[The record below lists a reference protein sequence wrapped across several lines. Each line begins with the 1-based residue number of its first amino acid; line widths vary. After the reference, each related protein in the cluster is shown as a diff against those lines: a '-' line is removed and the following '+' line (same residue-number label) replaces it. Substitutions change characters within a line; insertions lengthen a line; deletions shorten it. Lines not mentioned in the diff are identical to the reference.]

1 MIRSTQKRHLLTLLA
16 VVLALFALVLLHP
29 TASAAEDEE
38 ELSGANIQNGVL
50 LGYYGTEGKITL
62 PNTVTKI
69 NDDALKGNK
78 KIVSV
83 TIPGSVTDIANNA
96 FEGCPNL
103 EEIIFTNPDKAS
115 NNLIIRINAFQ
126 NCPKLTKCEI
136 PARAN
141 QVVGNIFKG
150 CTSLTEIKVNAN
162 NPYYFAQDGVLFGP
176 ALVNYKPQYDEAYAL
191 QSYPAGRQGEYTIPS
206 KVNGV
211 NGKEIDQIWT
221 SGFEGAAGLTDITIP
236 ASIGR
241 LGTAAFEGTGLTHV
255 TIPDTV
261 QQVDPAVFQN
271 CTKLVSVK
279 LPARLA
285 EIDQYMFANCISLQH
300 VDMPDTIT
308 KINIYAFHNCTSLTS
323 LALPKNLS
331 SLSVGCFDK
340 CINLQHVVVPPSV
353 ISFPYDQDIGP
364 YNPFKYSPV
373 TVYVEK
379 GSKADNF
386 FNNNLKELQAG
397 TVSGGSLTVKTVAS
411 VADPSAIDVG
421 TLELI
426 DAGKKVSVSGNFPIG
441 SYLDVQPLTSGSDYN
456 AFANQA
462 NGKGFTA
469 YSLALLPADTT
480 AREGEMSLTI
490 GKPSAYSSS
499 ASLYSTSGALS
510 TGYADD
516 CFTATISA
524 LGPVALI
531 DTKES
536 TGSTEVTSVTLNKS
550 ALSLEVGKTGKLSA
564 TVWPDSAANKSI
576 TWSSSKTDVASV
588 SSDGTVTANKAG
600 KAVITATATNGKSAS
615 CTVTVTGG
623 TTDPDPGQPEAA
635 VSADVALRN
644 AGLAD
649 RNPSFRLA
657 LKHAK
662 NVTTVSVRFTVDAS
676 TVSVTGLSGF
686 QVLGQPKGSLAN
698 GKYTGEVML
707 AYLSDGRTAFNQ
719 TGETGIASFVTNGG
733 DTPTLKITGVTLS
746 GWDSDGKAIFGTTG
760 SIDPNEVK
768 FVAANYDLNGDGKV
782 NQLDITVAQAAY
794 QARSTESDWN
804 TPGANSAAPSAC
816 DVNGDNVV
824 DIQDLILIYLNFTT
838 A

>member
-1 MIRSTQKRHLLTLLA
+1 MIRSMQKRHLMTLLA
-16 VVLALFALVLLHP
+16 LVLALFALVLLHP

-38 ELSGANIQNGVL
+38 ELSGANIQDGVL
-50 LGYYGTEGKITL
+50 KGYYGTESNITL

-83 TIPGSVTDIANNA
+83 TIPGSVKDIGNNA
-96 FEGCPNL
+96 FQGCPNL
-103 EEIIFTNPDKAS
+103 EEIIFTNPDTAS

-176 ALVNYKPQYDEAYAL
+176 ALVNYQPQYEDAYTL
-191 QSYPAGRQGEYTIPS
+191 QSYPAGREGAYTIPS
-206 KVNGV
+206 IVH
-211 NGKEIDQIWT
+211 GKKIDQIWT
-221 SGFEGAAGLTDITIP
+221 SGFEGASGLTGISIP
-236 ASIGR
+236 SSIGR

-279 LPARLA
+279 LPAGLA
-285 EIDQYMFANCISLQH
+285 EIDQYMFANCISLQY
-300 VDMPDTIT
+300 VDMPDSIT

-353 ISFPYDQDIGP
+353 ISFPKDELGV

-379 GSKADNF
+379 RSTADKF
-386 FNNNLKELQAG
+386 FSNNLKELQAG
-397 TVSGGSLTVKTVAS
+397 TVSGGSLRVVTLDS
-411 VADPSAIDVG
+411 VADPAAIDVG

-456 AFANQA
+456 AFSAKA
-462 NGKGFTA
+462 NGKAFQA
-469 YSLALLPADTT
+469 YDLSLLPSGST
-480 AREGEMSLTI
+480 ASGSFTLTI
-490 GKPSAYSSS
+490 GQPDSYSSS
-499 ASLYSTSGALS
+499 AKLYDANGAIATDYS
-510 TGYADD
+510 SD
-516 CFTATISA
+516 CFTATLSA

-531 DTKES
+531 DVNEA
-536 TGSTEVTSVTLNKS
+536 TGDTAVTSVTLNKEI
-550 ALSLEVGKTGKLSA
+550 LSLKVGETGKLSA
-564 TVWPDSAANKSI
+564 TVWPDSAADKSI
-576 TWSSSKTDVASV
+576 TWSSSNTDVASV
-588 SSDGTVTANKAG
+588 ISNGTVTAKKAG
-600 KAVITATATNGKSAS
+600 TAVITATAVNGKNAS

-635 VSADVALRN
+635 VSASAALRS
-644 AGLAD
+644 AGLTKGK
-649 RNPSFRLA
+649 PSFRFA
-657 LKHAK
+657 LKNAK
-662 NVTTVSVRFTVDAS
+662 NVATVRVQFTADTDV
-676 TVSVTGLSGF
+676 VSVTGANGF
-686 QVLGQPKGSLAN
+686 TVLDQAKGSMAG

-707 AYLSDGRTAFNQ
+707 VYVNSGRTAFTQ
-719 TGETGIASFVTNGG
+719 SAETGVATFVTGG
-733 DTPTLKITGVTLS
+733 TTPTLKITGVTIS
-746 GWDSDGKAIFGTTG
+746 GWDSTGKAVYGTMG
-760 SIDPNEVK
+760 SIDPDKVK
-768 FVAANYDLNGDGKV
+768 FVAATYDLDGNGKV
-782 NQLDITVAQAAY
+782 DQVDITVAQAAY
-794 QARSTESDWN
+794 QARSTESDWD
-804 TPGANSAAPSAC
+804 TPGANGVVPSTC
-816 DVNGDNVV
+816 DVTGDGVV
-824 DIQDLILIYLNFTT
+824 DIQDLIAIYLNFT

>member
-1 MIRSTQKRHLLTLLA
+1 MIRSMQKRHLMTLLA
-16 VVLALFALVLLHP
+16 LVLALFALVLLHP

-38 ELSGANIQNGVL
+38 ELSGANIQDGVL
-50 LGYYGTEGKITL
+50 KGHYGTESNITL

-83 TIPGSVTDIANNA
+83 TIPGSVKDIGNNA
-96 FEGCPNL
+96 FQGCPNL
-103 EEIIFTNPDKAS
+103 EEIIFTNPDTAS

-150 CTSLTEIKVNAN
+150 CTSLMEIKVNAN

-176 ALVNYKPQYDEAYAL
+176 ALVNYKPQYEGDYTL
-191 QSYPAGRQGEYTIPS
+191 QSYPAGREGACTIPS
-206 KVNGV
+206 FVH
-211 NGKEIDQIWT
+211 GKKIDQIWT
-221 SGFEGAAGLTDITIP
+221 SGFEGASGLTGISIP
-236 ASIGR
+236 SSIGR

-271 CTKLVSVK
+271 CTSLVSVK
-279 LPARLA
+279 LPNSIT
-285 EIDQYMFANCISLQH
+285 EIDQYLFANCISLQH

-353 ISFPYDQDIGP
+353 ISFPKDELGV

-379 GSKADNF
+379 RSTADKF
-386 FNNNLKELQAG
+386 FSNNLKELQAG
-397 TVSGGSLTVKTVAS
+397 TVSGGSLKVVTLDS
-411 VADPSAIDVG
+411 VADPAAIDVG

-510 TGYADD
+510 TYYADD
-516 CFTATISA
+516 CFTATLPA

-536 TGSTEVTSVTLNKS
+536 TGSTEVTSVTLNKY

-564 TVWPDSAANKSI
+564 TVLPDTATDKSV
-576 TWSSSKTDVASV
+576 TWSSNNAAVATV
-588 SSDGTVTANKAG
+588 STNGTVTAHKAG
-600 KAVITATATNGKSAS
+600 TAVITARTANGKSAS

-623 TTDPDPGQPEAA
+623 STEPTEPVEPTNS
-635 VSADVALRN
+635 VSASATLRT
-644 AGLAD
+644 AGHSD
-649 RNPSFRLA
+649 GKPSFRFA
-657 LKHAK
+657 LKNAK
-662 NVTTVSVRFTVDAS
+662 NVATVRVQFTAD
-676 TVSVTGLSGF
+676 TNLVSVTGTKGF
-686 QVLGQPKGSLAN
+686 TVLDQPKGSYVD

-707 AYLSDGRTAFNQ
+707 VYVNSGRTAFTQ
-719 TGETGIASFVTNGG
+719 SAETGIATFVTGG
-733 DTPTLKITGVTLS
+733 TTPTLKITGVTLS
-746 GWDSDGKAIFGTTG
+746 GWDSTGKAVYGTMG
-760 SIDPNEVK
+760 SIDPDKVK
-768 FVAANYDLNGDGKV
+768 FVAATYDLDGNGKV
-782 NQLDITVAQAAY
+782 DQVDITVAQAAY
-794 QARSTESDWN
+794 QARSTENDWN
-804 TPGANSAAPSAC
+804 TPGANGAAPSAC
-816 DVNGDNVV
+816 DVNGDKVV

>member
-1 MIRSTQKRHLLTLLA
+1 MQKRHLMTLLT

-29 TASAAEDEE
+29 TASAADGGSDK
-38 ELSGANIQNGVL
+38 LVGANIKNGVL
-50 LGYYGTEGKITL
+50 LGYYGLGGDIVL

-69 NDDALKGNK
+69 DNEALKGNDN
-78 KIVSV
+78 IVSI
-83 TIPGSVTDIANNA
+83 TIPGSVKDIGNNA
-96 FEGCPNL
+96 FEGCTKL
-103 EEIIFTNPDKAS
+103 ERVIFTNPEKTS
-115 NNLIIRINAFQ
+115 KNLIIRLSAFQ
-126 NCPKLTKCEI
+126 NCKKLTECEI
-136 PARAN
+136 PARAY

-150 CTSLTEIKVNAN
+150 CTSLTEVKVNAA
-162 NPYYFAQDGVLFGP
+162 NPYYFTQDGVLFGP
-176 ALVNYKPQYDEAYAL
+176 ALVEYEPQYDDAYAL
-191 QSYPAGRQGEYTIPS
+191 QSYPAGRQGAYTIPS
-206 KVNGV
+206 KVNG
-211 NGKEIDQIWT
+211 KKIDQIWT
-221 SGFEGAAGLTDITIP
+221 SGFEDASGLTGISIP
-236 ASIGR
+236 SSIGR

-279 LPARLA
+279 LPAGLA

-300 VDMPDTIT
+300 VDMPDSIT

-353 ISFPYDQDIGP
+353 ISFPKDDVGV

-379 GSKADNF
+379 KSTADKF
-386 FNNNLKELQAG
+386 FTNNLEELQA
-397 TVSGGSLTVKTVAS
+397 SAMANGGSLKMVTLDS
-411 VADPSAIDVG
+411 VSDPAAIEVES
-421 TLELI
+421 LELI
-426 DAGKKVSVSGNFPIG
+426 DAGHKVSVQGKFKIG
-441 SYLDVQPLTSGSDYN
+441 SYLNVQPLTSGSDYN
-456 AFANQA
+456 AFSAKA
-462 NGKGFTA
+462 NGKAFQA
-469 YSLALLPADTT
+469 YDLSLLPSGTT
-480 AREGEMSLTI
+480 ASGPFTLTI
-490 GKPSAYSSS
+490 GQPDSYSSS
-499 ASLYSTSGALS
+499 AKLYDANGAIATDYS
-510 TGYADD
+510 SD
-516 CFTATISA
+516 CFIATLSA

-531 DTKES
+531 DVNEA
-536 TGSTEVTSVTLNKS
+536 TGDTAVTSGKLNRS
-550 ALSLEVGKTGKLSA
+550 ALSLEVGETGKLSA
-564 TVWPDSAANKSI
+564 TVLPDSAADKSI

-588 SSDGTVTANKAG
+588 SSNGTVTAKKAG
-600 KAVITATATNGKSAS
+600 TAVITATATNGKSAS

-644 AGLAD
+644 AGLAN

-662 NVTTVSVRFTVDAS
+662 NVTTVRVRFTVDAR
-676 TVSVTGLSGF
+676 TVSVTGLNGF
-686 QVLGQPKGSLAN
+686 QVLGQPKGSVAN

-707 AYLSDGRTAFNQ
+707 AYLSNGRTAFNQ
-719 TGETGIASFVTNGG
+719 TGETGIASFVTNG

-768 FVAANYDLNGDGKV
+768 FVATTYDLNGDGKV
-782 NQLDITVAQAAY
+782 DQLDITVAQAAY
-794 QARSTESDWN
+794 QARPTESDWN
-804 TPGANSAAPSAC
+804 RPGANGVAPSAC
-816 DVNGDNVV
+816 DVTGDGVV
-824 DIQDLILIYLNFTT
+824 DIQDLIAIYLNFTV
-838 A
+838 

>member
-1 MIRSTQKRHLLTLLA
+1 MIRSMQKRHLMTLLA
-16 VVLALFALVLLHP
+16 LVLALFALVLLHP
-29 TASAAEDEE
+29 TASAAEEE

-50 LGYYGTEGKITL
+50 LGYYGTESNITL

-96 FEGCPNL
+96 FQGCPNL

-176 ALVNYKPQYDEAYAL
+176 ALVNYKPQYEDAYTL
-191 QSYPAGRQGEYTIPS
+191 QSYPAGREGAYTIPPS
-206 KVNGV
+206 VH
-211 NGKEIDQIWT
+211 GKKIDQIWT
-221 SGFEGAAGLTDITIP
+221 SGFEGASGLTGISIP
-236 ASIGR
+236 SSIGR

-271 CTKLVSVK
+271 CTSLVSVK
-279 LPARLA
+279 LPNGIT

-353 ISFPYDQDIGP
+353 ISFPKDEVGV

-379 GSKADNF
+379 VSTADKF

-397 TVSGGSLTVKTVAS
+397 TVSGGSLRVVTLNS
-411 VADPSAIDVG
+411 VADPAAIDVG

-441 SYLDVQPLTSGSDYN
+441 SYLDVQPLTSGSAYN
-456 AFANQA
+456 AFSTKA
-462 NGKGFTA
+462 NGKVFRA
-469 YSLALLPADTT
+469 YSLALMPSGAS
-480 AREGEMSLTI
+480 ASGPFSLTV
-490 GKPSAYSSS
+490 GQPDGFSSS
-499 ASLYSTSGALS
+499 ATLYDANGALS
-510 TGYADD
+510 TDYTDSS
-516 CFTATISA
+516 FTASLSA

-531 DTKES
+531 DIKEE
-536 TGSTEVTSVTLNKS
+536 TGDTEITSVKLNCSTLT
-550 ALSLEVGKTGKLSA
+550 LEAGKTGKLSA
-564 TVWPDSAANKSI
+564 TVLPATATDKTV
-576 TWSSSKTDVASV
+576 TWSSNNEAVATV
-588 SSDGTVTANKAG
+588 STNGTVTARKAG
-600 KAVITATATNGKSAS
+600 TAVITATATNGKSAS

-623 TTDPDPGQPEAA
+623 TTDPNPGQPEAA

-649 RNPSFRLA
+649 HNPSFRLA

-676 TVSVTGLSGF
+676 TVSVTGLNGF
-686 QVLGQPKGSLAN
+686 QVLGQPKGSVAN

-707 AYLSDGRTAFNQ
+707 AYLSNGRTAFTQ
-719 TGETGIASFVTNGG
+719 TGETGIASFVTNG
-733 DTPTLKITGVTLS
+733 DTPTLKITDVTLS

-760 SIDPNEVK
+760 SIDPDKVK
-768 FVAANYDLNGDGKV
+768 FVAATYDLNGDGKV

-794 QARSTESDWN
+794 QARSTENDWN
-804 TPGANSAAPSAC
+804 RPGANGVVPSTC
-816 DVNGDNVV
+816 DVTRDGVV
-824 DIQDLILIYLNFTT
+824 DIQDLIAIYLNFT

>member
-1 MIRSTQKRHLLTLLA
+1 MIRSMQKRHLMTLLA
-16 VVLALFALVLLHP
+16 LVLALFALVLLHP

-50 LGYYGTEGKITL
+50 LGYYGTEGNITL

-83 TIPGSVTDIANNA
+83 TIPGSVKDIGNNA
-96 FEGCPNL
+96 FQGCPNL
-103 EEIIFTNPDKAS
+103 KEIIFTNPDRNN
-115 NNLIIRINAFQ
+115 NNLIIRVSAFQ
-126 NCPKLTKCEI
+126 DCPNLTTCEI
-136 PARAN
+136 PARAY

-150 CTSLTEIKVNAN
+150 CTSLTEVKVNAN
-162 NPYYFAQDGVLFGP
+162 NPHYFTKDGVLFGP
-176 ALVNYKPQYDEAYAL
+176 ALVNYEPQYNNAYAL
-191 QSYPAGRQGEYTIPS
+191 QSYPAGRQGAYTIPS
-206 KVNGV
+206 EV

-221 SGFEGAAGLTDITIP
+221 SGFEGAASLTDISIP

-241 LGTAAFEGTGLTHV
+241 LGTAAFESTGLTHV

-279 LPARLA
+279 LPAGLA

-300 VDMPDTIT
+300 VDMPDSIT

-323 LALPKNLS
+323 LALPKKLS

-353 ISFPYDQDIGP
+353 ISFPKDDVGV

-379 GSKADNF
+379 KSTADKF
-386 FNNNLKELQAG
+386 FTNNLEELQA
-397 TVSGGSLTVKTVAS
+397 SAMANGGSLKVVTLSS
-411 VADPSAIDVG
+411 VADPASIDVG
-421 TLELI
+421 SLELM
-426 DAGKKVSVSGNFPIG
+426 DAGKKVSVAGNFPIG
-441 SYLDVQPLTSGSDYN
+441 SYLDVQPLTSGSAYN
-456 AFANQA
+456 TFSAKA
-462 NGKGFTA
+462 NGKAFRA
-469 YSLALLPADTT
+469 YSLALMPSGAS
-480 AREGEMSLTI
+480 ASGPFSLTV
-490 GKPSAYSSS
+490 GQPDGFSSS
-499 ASLYSTSGALS
+499 ATLYDANGALP
-510 TGYADD
+510 TDYADSS
-516 CFTATISA
+516 FTASLSA
-524 LGPVALI
+524 LGPVAII
-531 DTKES
+531 DIKEE
-536 TGSTEVTSVTLNKS
+536 TGDTEITSVTLNRS
-550 ALSLEVGKTGKLSA
+550 TLTLEAGKTRKLSA
-564 TVWPDSAANKSI
+564 TVLPTSATDKTVA
-576 TWSSSKTDVASV
+576 WSSSKPDVASV
-588 SSDGTVTANKAG
+588 SSNGTVTAIKAG
-600 KAVITATATNGKSAS
+600 TAVITATATNGKNAS

-623 TTDPDPGQPEAA
+623 TTDPDPGQPEAV

-649 RNPSFRLA
+649 HNPSFRLA

-662 NVTTVSVRFTVDAS
+662 NVTTVRVRFTVDAR

-686 QVLGQPKGSLAN
+686 QVLGQPKGSVAN

-707 AYLSDGRTAFNQ
+707 AYLNTGRTAFTQ
-719 TGETGIASFVTNGG
+719 TSETGIASFVTTGS
-733 DTPTLKITGVTLS
+733 TPTLKITGVTIS
-746 GWDSDGKAIFGTTG
+746 GWDSNGKAIFGTTG

-768 FVAANYDLNGDGKV
+768 FVATTYDLNGDGKV
-782 NQLDITVAQAAY
+782 DQLDITVAQAAY
-794 QARSTESDWN
+794 QARSTERDWN
-804 TPGANSAAPSAC
+804 TPGANGVAPSAC
-816 DVNGDNVV
+816 DVTGDSVV
-824 DIQDLILIYLNFTT
+824 DIQDLIAIYLNFT

>member
-1 MIRSTQKRHLLTLLA
+1 MIRSMQKRHLMTLLA
-16 VVLALFALVLLHP
+16 LVLALFALVLLHP

-50 LGYYGTEGKITL
+50 LGYYGTESNITL
-62 PNTVTKI
+62 PSTVTKI
-69 NDDALKGNK
+69 GNEALKNNK

-83 TIPGSVTDIANNA
+83 TIPGSVKDIGNNA
-96 FEGCPNL
+96 FSGCPNL
-103 EEIIFTNPDKAS
+103 ERIIFTGADKTS
-115 NNLIIRINAFQ
+115 NNLIIRISAFED
-126 NCPKLTKCEI
+126 CTKLTECEI
-136 PARAN
+136 PARAY

-150 CTSLTEIKVNAN
+150 CTSLTEVTVNKN
-162 NPYYFAQDGVLFGP
+162 NPYYFTDDCGVLFGP
-176 ALVNYKPQYDEAYAL
+176 ALVNYEPQYNDAYAL
-191 QSYPAGRQGEYTIPS
+191 QSYPAGRQGAYTIPS
-206 KVNGV
+206 EVND
-211 NGKEIDQIWT
+211 KEIDQIWT

-236 ASIGR
+236 DSIGR
-241 LGTAAFEGTGLTHV
+241 LGTAAFEGTGLTNV
-255 TIPDTV
+255 VIPETV
-261 QQVDPAVFQN
+261 KQVDPAVFQN

-279 LPARLA
+279 LPAGLA

-300 VDMPDTIT
+300 VDMPDSIT

-426 DAGKKVSVSGNFPIG
+426 DAGRQISVAGNFRIG
-441 SYLDVQPLTSGSDYN
+441 SYLNVQPLTSGSDYN
-456 AFANQA
+456 AFSAKA
-462 NGKGFTA
+462 NGKAFQA
-469 YSLALLPADTT
+469 YDLSLLPSGTT
-480 AREGEMSLTI
+480 ASGPFTLTI
-490 GKPSAYSSS
+490 GQPEGYASS
-499 ASLYSTSGALS
+499 ATLYGANASAL
-510 TGYADD
+510 TTAYADN
-516 CFTATISA
+516 CFTASLSA

-531 DTKES
+531 NVKEA
-536 TGSTEVTSVTLNKS
+536 TGGTEVTSVTLNR
-550 ALSLEVGKTGKLSA
+550 ATLNLEVGKTGKLSA
-564 TVWPDSAANKSI
+564 TVWPDSAADKSI
-576 TWSSSKTDVASV
+576 IWSSNKTDVASV
-588 SSDGTVTANKAG
+588 SSNGTVTAIKAG
-600 KAVITATATNGKSAS
+600 TAVITATATNGKSAS

-623 TTDPDPGQPEAA
+623 TTDPNPGQPEAV

-662 NVTTVSVRFTVDAS
+662 NVTTVRVSFTVDAS
-676 TVSVTGLSGF
+676 TVSVTGLNGF
-686 QVLGQPKGSLAN
+686 QVLGQPKGSVAK

-719 TGETGIASFVTNGG
+719 TGETGIASFVTNG

-746 GWDSDGKAIFGTTG
+746 GWDSTGKAVFGTTG

-768 FVAANYDLNGDGKV
+768 FVATTYDLNGDGKV

-794 QARSTESDWN
+794 QASFNESDWN
-804 TPGANSAAPSAC
+804 KPGANGVAPSAC
-816 DVNGDNVV
+816 DVTGDGVV
-824 DIQDLILIYLNFTT
+824 DIQDLIAIYLNFT